1 MGKVV
6 PRVEKRGQGRER
18 ERRRGN
24 VKVNITLFVTLGYN
38 NDIFLI
44 VFVVL
49 YLPVDDQ
56 LDEDDLELI
65 KENIGFDIQAVSL
78 GSFYP

>member
-1 MGKVV
+1 M
-6 PRVEKRGQGRER
+6 
-18 ERRRGN
+18 
-24 VKVNITLFVTLGYN
+24 F
-38 NDIFLI
+38 
-44 VFVVL
+44 VL

-78 GSFYP
+78 GSLYPKNV

>member
-1 MGKVV
+1 M
-6 PRVEKRGQGRER
+6 
-18 ERRRGN
+18 
-24 VKVNITLFVTLGYN
+24 F
-38 NDIFLI
+38 
-44 VFVVL
+44 VL

-78 GSFYP
+78 GSLYPYNV